1 MLRFEP
7 RSAGLFPVHHLIFSA
22 KWNAANSFVNGGPLL
37 EGLLAK
43 CSFTGSDPK
52 VLGATV
58 HHAAGATAESRLG
71 LSRPV
76 NFFFLP
82 SISFLTGI
90 LFTQKKVTSSMAHF
104 YIVLENA

>member
-1 MLRFEP
+1 MER
-7 RSAGLFPVHHLIFSA
+7 
-22 KWNAANSFVNGGPLL
+22 ANSFVNGGPLL

-43 CSFTGSDPK
+43 CSFIGSDPK

-76 NFFFLP
+76 NFFFFLV
-82 SISFLTGI
+82 SLFLTGI
-90 LFTQKKVTSSMAHF
+90 LFTQKKGNIKHGPFLYSSGKCLREVEGKVNTTSNV
-104 YIVLENA
+104 VL

>member
-1 MLRFEP
+1 M
-7 RSAGLFPVHHLIFSA
+7 A
-22 KWNAANSFVNGGPLL
+22 
-37 EGLLAK
+37 
-43 CSFTGSDPK
+43 
-52 VLGATV
+52 ATV
-58 HHAAGATAESRLG
+58 QHAAGATAELTLG

-90 LFTQKKVTSSMAHF
+90 LFTQKKVASSMAHF